1 MSTNNVSRE
10 KVMNTIR
17 MFVFAIAVLT
27 TAFLLRVI
35 VDDLSSEQ
43 PMHAAMDAR
52 GTAVSTD
59 PQSAAGRS
67 SP

>member
-1 MSTNNVSRE
+1 
-10 KVMNTIR
+10 
-17 MFVFAIAVLT
+17 MFVFAIALLT

-43 PMHAAMDAR
+43 PMQAAMAAHR
-52 GTAVSTD
+52 AAVSTD
-59 PQSAAGRS
+59 PQSAADRS

>member
-1 MSTNNVSRE
+1 
-10 KVMNTIR
+10 MNTIR
-17 MFVFAIAVLT
+17 MFVFAIALLT

-43 PMHAAMDAR
+43 PMQAAMAAHR
-52 GTAVSTD
+52 AAVSTD
-59 PQSAAGRS
+59 PQSAADRS